1 MVTSYKNINF
11 SEKDDLIKENT
22 LLVKKIAW
30 HYHGRVKNIVEI
42 DDLMQI
48 GMLGLITAAK
58 KFTERPGVSFS
69 SYAKIRI
76 KGEIV
81 DYLRKNSNLCRTTIT
96 NKQKYEKTLENLRNS
111 YNREPTNN
119 EIAKEL
125 NINIDE
131 LYSWKEAFAAN
142 KLEDIESV
150 YDEFSIWFHSRDDT
164 PEENLTDKEL
174 RNALLKSLHK
184 LEKSESLVIQLY
196 YVEEL
201 NVFEIAEILD
211 VSNGRVSQIKSNA
224 IKKLRVELKNII

>member
-1 MVTSYKNINF
+1 MVASYKNINF
-11 SEKDDLIKENT
+11 SEKDDLIKQNT

-58 KFTERPGVSFS
+58 NFTERPGARFS

-96 NKQKYEKTLENLRNS
+96 NKQKYEKTIEKLRKY
-111 YNREPTNN
+111 YNREPSNS
-119 EIAKEL
+119 EIAKSL
-125 NINIDE
+125 DIDIEE

-150 YDEFSIWFHSRDDT
+150 YDEFSIWFHSRDNT
-164 PEENLTDKEL
+164 PEESLTDKEL
-174 RNALLKSLHK
+174 RNALLESLHK
-184 LEKSESLVIQLY
+184 LEKSEALVIQLY

-201 NVFEIAEILD
+201 NVFEIAKILD
-211 VSNGRVSQIKSNA
+211 VSNGRVSQIKLNA
-224 IKKLRVELKNII
+224 IKKLRVELQNII

>member
-1 MVTSYKNINF
+1 MVASYKNINL
-11 SEKDDLIKENT
+11 SEKDDLIKSNT

-58 KFTERPGVSFS
+58 NFTERPGVRFS

-96 NKQKYEKTLENLRNS
+96 NKQKYEKTIEKLRNS
-111 YNREPTNN
+111 LNREPTNN
-119 EIAKEL
+119 EISEAM
-125 NINIDE
+125 NISIDE

-164 PEENLTDKEL
+164 PEENMTDKEL
-174 RNALLKSLHK
+174 RNALLKSLYK
-184 LEKSESLVIQLY
+184 LDKSEALVIQLY

-201 NVFEIAEILD
+201 NVFEIAKILD
-211 VSNGRVSQIKSNA
+211 VSNGRVSQIKSSA
-224 IKKLRVELKNII
+224 IKKLRLELKNII

>member
-1 MVTSYKNINF
+1 MVASYKDINF
-11 SEKDDLIKENT
+11 SEKDNLIKNNT
-22 LLVKKIAW
+22 LLVKKIAC

-58 KFTERPGVSFS
+58 NFTERPGVSFS
-69 SYAKIRI
+69 TYAKIRI

-96 NKQKYEKTLENLRNS
+96 NKQKYERIIENLRNL
-111 YNREPTNN
+111 YNREPTNS
-119 EIAKEL
+119 EIAKNLE
-125 NINIDE
+125 ISIEE

-142 KLEDIESV
+142 KLEDIEAV

-174 RNALLKSLHK
+174 RNALLKSLYK
-184 LEKSESLVIQLY
+184 LEKSEALVIQLY

-201 NVFEIAEILD
+201 NVFEIAKILD

-224 IKKLRVELKNII
+224 IKKLRNELKNII

>member
-1 MVTSYKNINF
+1 MVASYKDINF
-11 SEKDDLIKENT
+11 SEKDNLIKNNT

-58 KFTERPGVSFS
+58 NFIERPGVSFS
-69 SYAKIRI
+69 TYAKIRI

-96 NKQKYEKTLENLRNS
+96 NKQKYERIIENLRNL
-111 YNREPTNN
+111 YNREPTNS
-119 EIAKEL
+119 EIAKSLE
-125 NINIDE
+125 ISIEE

-142 KLEDIESV
+142 KLEDIEAV

-174 RNALLKSLHK
+174 RSALLNSLYK
-184 LEKSESLVIQLY
+184 LEKSEALVIQLY

-201 NVFEIAEILD
+201 NVFEIAKILD

-224 IKKLRVELKNII
+224 IKKLRNELNNII

>member
-1 MVTSYKNINF
+1 MVASYKDINF
-11 SEKDDLIKENT
+11 SEKDNLIKNNT

-58 KFTERPGVSFS
+58 NFIERPGVSFAT
-69 SYAKIRI
+69 YAKIRI

-96 NKQKYEKTLENLRNS
+96 NKQKYERIIENLRNL
-111 YNREPTNN
+111 YNREPTNS
-119 EIAKEL
+119 EIAKNLE
-125 NINIDE
+125 ISIEE

-142 KLEDIESV
+142 KLEDIEAA

-174 RNALLKSLHK
+174 RNALLKSLYK
-184 LEKSESLVIQLY
+184 LEKSEALVIQLY

-201 NVFEIAEILD
+201 NVFEIAKILD

-224 IKKLRVELKNII
+224 IKKLRNELKNII

>member
-1 MVTSYKNINF
+1 MVASYKNINF
-11 SEKDDLIKENT
+11 SEKDDLIKSNT

-58 KFTERPGVSFS
+58 NFTERPGVSFS

-96 NKQKYEKTLENLRNS
+96 NKQKYEKTIEKLRNTL
-111 YNREPTNN
+111 NREPTNS
-119 EIAKEL
+119 EISESMD
-125 NINIDE
+125 ISIEE

-150 YDEFSIWFHSRDDT
+150 YDEFSIWFHSREDT
-164 PEENLTDKEL
+164 PEENMTDKEL
-174 RNALLKSLHK
+174 RNALLKSLYK
-184 LEKSESLVIQLY
+184 LDKSEALVIQLY
-196 YVEEL
+196 YVEEM
-201 NVFEIAEILD
+201 NVFEIAKILD

-224 IKKLRVELKNII
+224 IKKLRLELKNII

>member
-1 MVTSYKNINF
+1 
-11 SEKDDLIKENT
+11 
-22 LLVKKIAW
+22 
-30 HYHGRVKNIVEI
+30 
-42 DDLMQI
+42 
-48 GMLGLITAAK
+48 MLGLITAANN
-58 KFTERPGVSFS
+58 FTERPGVNFS

-81 DYLRKNSNLCRTTIT
+81 DFLRKNSNLCRTTIT
-96 NKQKYEKTLENLRNS
+96 NKQKFEKTVESLRKK
-111 YNREPTNN
+111 YNREPSNN
-119 EIAKEL
+119 EIADKLSIAIE
-125 NINIDE
+125 E

-150 YDEFSIWFHSRDDT
+150 YDEFSIWFHSREDT

-184 LEKSESLVIQLY
+184 LEKSEALVIQLY

-201 NVFEIAEILD
+201 NVFEIAKILD

>member
-1 MVTSYKNINF
+1 MVASYKDINF
-11 SEKDDLIKENT
+11 SEKDNLIKNNT

-58 KFTERPGVSFS
+58 NFIERPGVSFS
-69 SYAKIRI
+69 TYAKIRI

-96 NKQKYEKTLENLRNS
+96 NKQKYERIIENLRNL

-119 EIAKEL
+119 EIAKSLE
-125 NINIDE
+125 ISIEE

-142 KLEDIESV
+142 KLEDIEAV

-174 RNALLKSLHK
+174 RNALLKSLYK
-184 LEKSESLVIQLY
+184 LEKSEALVIQLY

-201 NVFEIAEILD
+201 NVFEIAKILD

-224 IKKLRVELKNII
+224 IKKLRNELKSII

>member
-1 MVTSYKNINF
+1 MVNSYKNINF
-11 SEKDDLIKENT
+11 SEKDNLIKQNT

-42 DDLMQI
+42 DDIMQI

-58 KFTERPGVSFS
+58 NFTERPGVSFS

-96 NKQKYEKTLENLRNS
+96 NKQKYEKALEKLRNL

-119 EIAKEL
+119 EIANFL
-125 NINIDE
+125 DINIEE

-142 KLEDIESV
+142 KLEDIEAV

-164 PEENLTDKEL
+164 PEESLTDKEL

-184 LEKSESLVIQLY
+184 LEKPEALVIQLY

-201 NVFEIAEILD
+201 NVFEIAKILD

-224 IKKLRVELKNII
+224 IKKLRTELKNIL

>member
-1 MVTSYKNINF
+1 MVASYKNINF
-11 SEKDDLIKENT
+11 TEKDHLIKSNT

-58 KFTERPGVSFS
+58 NFTEKPGVSFS
-69 SYAKIRI
+69 SYARIRI
-76 KGEIV
+76 KGEII

-96 NKQKYEKTLENLRNS
+96 NKQKYEKTIDKLRNLL
-111 YNREPTNN
+111 NREPTGA
-119 EIAKEL
+119 EISESL
-125 NINIDE
+125 NITIEE

-174 RNALLKSLHK
+174 RNALLKSLYK
-184 LEKSESLVIQLY
+184 LEKSEALVIQLY

-201 NVFEIAEILD
+201 NVFEIAKILD

-224 IKKLRVELKNII
+224 IRKLRDELKNII